1 VIKEIKPGMKLRHF
15 KGFISEVVAVAMHT
29 ETGEDLVIYH
39 HVGEDRLFARP
50 IDMFFSKVDKKK
62 YPDATQEYRF
72 EIIE

>member
-1 VIKEIKPGMKLRHF
+1 MIKEIVPGMRLRHF
-15 KGFISEVVAVAMHT
+15 KGFISVVVTVAMHT

-39 HVGEDRLFARP
+39 HEGEDRLFARP